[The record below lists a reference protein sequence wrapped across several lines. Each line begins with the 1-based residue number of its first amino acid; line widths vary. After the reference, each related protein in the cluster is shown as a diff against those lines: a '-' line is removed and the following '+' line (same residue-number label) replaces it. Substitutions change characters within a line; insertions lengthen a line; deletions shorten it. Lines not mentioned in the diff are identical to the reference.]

1 MKKFKKLIPAFC
13 MLMVSAVL
21 LGTSTYAW
29 FSMNS
34 EVKATG
40 MTVSAKTDTKFLVI
54 SANSNLESK
63 TTELNSVGHTG
74 GIGTNG
80 TQVYPCAKADA
91 QMSFGGQNVETGKWY
106 TANSKVYDDAASV
119 ETGEN
124 ASNENISNVKI
135 LDENNMN
142 GYHLVYTFYIALENG
157 TYNGE
162 LKFKNTSA
170 NTWNSAVKAIVKV
183 GNTEVGTLTN
193 NTKEVT
199 LDSSNITTSATTVT
213 VTFYVDGNDS
223 TVKGNTANI
232 TGNLDLK
239 ITATGIT
246 VDTVPSGNS

>member
-29 FSMNS
+29 FSMNG

-54 SANSNLESK
+54 SANSDLDGK
-63 TTELNSVGHTG
+63 TTELNSVTHTG
-74 GIGTNG
+74 GIGTNS
-80 TQVYPCAKADA
+80 TQVYPCAKAD
-91 QMSFGGQNVETGKWY
+91 VEMTLAGVTVGSGKWY
-106 TANSKVYDDAASV
+106 TANSKVYDNAASV

-124 ASNENISNVKI
+124 DSNENISNVKI
-135 LDENNMN
+135 LDENNMK

-162 LKFKNTSA
+162 LKFTNVGS

-193 NTKEVT
+193 GTNEVV
-199 LDSSNITTSATTVT
+199 LSSSNITTSATTVT

-246 VDTVPSGNS
+246 ADTVPSGN